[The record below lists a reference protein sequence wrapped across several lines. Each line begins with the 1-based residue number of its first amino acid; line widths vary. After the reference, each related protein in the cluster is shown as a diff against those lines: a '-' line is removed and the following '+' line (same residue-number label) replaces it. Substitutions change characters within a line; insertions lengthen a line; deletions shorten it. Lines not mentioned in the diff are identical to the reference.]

1 MIRILFLGDIVG
13 PLGRT
18 GVRKYI
24 SLHKETDHIDFV
36 IANGENTT
44 HGHGLS
50 FQHYKELLS
59 YGVDV
64 LTSGNHFYNTPD
76 CFNYSKQMTMALRP
90 YNLDKNCPGIGTN
103 VFVTKSGTKIR
114 VTNML
119 GRVFLTMTQGNP
131 FYALDEIIAK
141 NEDDCKIHIVD
152 FHAEA
157 TGEKRC
163 FAEYADS
170 RVSAVIGTHTHVQT
184 NDAKCLSK
192 GTFFLSDVGMNGAYD
207 SSLGD
212 EKAPSIYRTMT
223 GMPTTMAVPRKGRIL
238 VNGVLLDIDETT
250 GKVENFSLINETMED
265 DL

>member
-1 MIRILFLGDIVG
+1 MGRI
-13 PLGRT
+13 
-18 GVRKYI
+18 GVSKYL
-24 SLHKETDHIDFV
+24 SFHKEADSIDFV

-59 YGVDV
+59 YGVDAI
-64 LTSGNHFYNTPD
+64 TSGNHFYNTPD
-76 CFNYSKQMTMALRP
+76 CFNYSKQMTEALRP
-90 YNLDKNCPGIGTN
+90 YNLDRNCPGIGTK
-103 VFVTKSGTKIR
+103 VFTTKKGVKIR
-114 VTNML
+114 ISNLL

-131 FYALDEIIAK
+131 FYAMDDIINS
-141 NEDDCKIHIVD
+141 NEEDCKIHIVD

-163 FAEYADS
+163 FAEYLDS
-170 RVSAVIGTHTHVQT
+170 RVTAVIGTHTHVQT
-184 NDAKCLSK
+184 NDAKCLTK
-192 GTFFLSDVGMNGAYD
+192 GSFFLSDVGMNGAYD

-238 VNGVLLDIDETT
+238 VNGVLMDVNEET
-250 GKVENFSLINETMED
+250 GKVEQFKLINETMED